1 MLKIAIFLNHHIAKQ
16 REKRKIMNH
25 FHKIFFLN
33 FIKRE
38 RERENDE
45 RHDDYKTEER
55 TENFFMNIANK
66 NE

>member
-1 MLKIAIFLNHHIAKQ
+1 
-16 REKRKIMNH
+16 MNH

-55 TENFFMNIANK
+55 TENFFMYIANK